1 MFKDRNE
8 NLILRLP
15 FGFRDIFPL
24 EVSERRCIEDTIR
37 REFVQWGYGE
47 VKTPVFEY
55 TKNISA
61 GVGKN
66 WKDKLISFF
75 DNDGNLVSL
84 RADMTIPIARLSG
97 MRLKSGQLPARFYYF
112 ANSFRQSGFQKG
124 EKRVLEQAGLEFIGA
139 ESQAADVEV
148 LSILIK
154 ILQKLSVKGFKI
166 GIGHIRLLE
175 GLAEWFELDQDG
187 MEFLRDNLISSD
199 LVSIKDFLT
208 QRDKK
213 KADVFLKLMEPV
225 ENIKIFHRIISE
237 IKLKKVYD
245 SFNYLKGVYGVLEEL
260 GFSEYLIV
268 DFSIMR
274 QFNYYS
280 GLIFEAYCP
289 KITELIGSGG
299 RYDGLIKKFGL
310 DVPATGFALDV
321 DLLHKALDK
330 PAVIKFKNAERVFL
344 FGPSS
349 GILDMIK
356 LAEKLKGNGLIV
368 ELFFDDDSDLESL
381 AAASKAVSIYRPDFK
396 KSTVEITDII
406 KKIKRIVKIEECI
419 QQK

>member
-1 MFKDRNE
+1 MFKGRDE

-24 EVSERRCIEDTIR
+24 EARERRCIEEIIR
-37 REFVQWGYGE
+37 NEFVQWGYGE
-47 VKTPVFEY
+47 VKTPVLEY
-55 TKNISA
+55 TKNIST

-97 MRLKSGQLPARFYYF
+97 MRLKGNQLPARFYYF

-139 ESQAADVEV
+139 ENQAADIEV

-154 ILQKLSVKGFKI
+154 ILQKLSIKGFKV

-175 GLAEWFELDQDG
+175 GLAEWFEFDQDG

-213 KADVFLKLMEPV
+213 KAGVFLKLMEPV
-225 ENIKIFHRIISE
+225 ENIKIFDRIISE
-237 IKLKKVYD
+237 IKIKKVYD
-245 SFNYLKGVYGVLEEL
+245 SFNYLKGVYSVLEEL
-260 GFSEYLIV
+260 GFSDYLII

-330 PAVIKFKNAERVFL
+330 PAVIEFKNAERVFL
-344 FGPSS
+344 FGSSS

-356 LAEKLKGNGLIV
+356 LAEKLKSNGLIV
-368 ELFFDDDSDLESL
+368 ELFFDDDSNLESL
-381 AAASKAVSIYRPDFK
+381 AAASKAVRIYRPDFK
-396 KSTVEITDII
+396 KFTVEITDII
-406 KKIKRIVKIEECI
+406 KKTKRIVKIEECI